1 MDGKVTVPGIGDTP
15 ISFTGKADI
24 VRYVGFIFTD
34 LSVEK
39 LKWKVF
45 RLEGERTVRL
55 ISILLTSLKTEDE
68 AFPGVI
74 DIQRNIEILSEE
86 NGKTPGDR
94 LYPPFRVGETV
105 GYGFQDSSSSGE
117 RRRIGW

>member
-74 DIQRNIEILSEE
+74 DIQRN
-86 NGKTPGDR
+86 KTPGYR